1 MSLYIHPENQELL
14 WNIINK
20 NSQIQQYFYSYPPNA
35 KDNWFKQII
44 SSFYEKN
51 HNTVFS
57 QEQLLD
63 INKNTILYMIN
74 DVKRNIQYKEE
85 QKKQELLNQQSY
97 QKQSYPE
104 NFNTNYLKPYSVTE
118 NKEEKFTEQFQQ
130 YQNNYNSMFDKK
142 APESVDFREK
152 INDPQISN
160 MDELI
165 QKHLRERDE
174 ELKRYAPPPIFS
186 PLIKNETNIEKPLS
200 PQQPPSNRI
209 FIDKDSKNIDL
220 SIEDFREPEINQ
232 QKINSDYTVKWLDN
246 ENSNDIKNLQK
257 EINEL
262 RSLVIQLSNKITE
275 KEKIREPKT
284 NDFMYK
290 ISEKQKI
297 NSDSSSS
304 QYVGKIIGNILL
316 DSDKFIPLQM
326 KTYNGELKYDS
337 RKMYDNDLEYDNYV
351 NEKLIYSMK
360 NNNEINDIKIQRGY
374 L

>member
-104 NFNTNYLKPYSVTE
+104 NFNTDYLKPFSVTE
-118 NKEEKFTEQFQQ
+118 NKEDKFKEQFQQ

-142 APESVDFREK
+142 TPKSVDFREK
-152 INDPQISN
+152 INDTQISN

-174 ELKRYAPPPIFS
+174 ELKRYAPPPIFAS
-186 PLIKNETNIEKPLS
+186 SNQNNEPTPILQNNQS
-200 PQQPPSNRI
+200 SNRI
-209 FIDKDSKNIDL
+209 TIDKNSSNINL
-220 SIEDFREPEINQ
+220 SVEEFREPEINK
-232 QKINSDYTVKWLDN
+232 QKINNNYNVKWLDN
-246 ENSNDIKNLQK
+246 ENSNEIKNLQK

-262 RSLVIQLSNKITE
+262 RSLVLQLSNKMIQ
-275 KEKIREPKT
+275 KEEIRESKLNET
-284 NDFMYK
+284 IYK

-297 NSDSSSS
+297 NPDSSS

-316 DSDKFIPLQM
+316 DPKKLNEFQI
-326 KTYNGELKYDS
+326 KTNNGELKYDP
-337 RKMYDNDLEYDNYV
+337 KLMYDNDVEYDNFI
-351 NEKLIYSMK
+351 NQKLLYSM
-360 NNNEINDIKIQRGY
+360 NDIKKLRGT

>member
-186 PLIKNETNIEKPLS
+186 PLTKNETNIEKPLP

-232 QKINSDYTVKWLDN
+232 QKINNDYTVKWLDN
-246 ENSNDIKNLQK
+246 ENSNNIKNLQK

-262 RSLVIQLSNKITE
+262 RSLVIQLSNKVTQ
-275 KEKIREPKT
+275 KEEIKEQKT

-297 NSDSSSS
+297 NPDSSPFEH
-304 QYVGKIIGNILL
+304 QYIGKIIGDILF
-316 DSDKFIPLQM
+316 DSEKINRFQM
-326 KTYNGELKYDS
+326 KTYNGELKLDS
-337 RKMYDNDLEYDNYV
+337 KKMYDNDVEYDNYV
-351 NEKLIYSMK
+351 NEKLFYSMK
-360 NNNEINDIKIQRGY
+360 NNNNIKDLKGY